1 MLHASLIQFYE
12 EICNVRATLRLTLLG
27 GNTVHSVRYFSYSG
41 PAADLE
47 ISVEIKNTTLSF
59 SIYISFIF
67 SFTQLF
73 VIVKAFIFEWLNK
86 YVSTVRTSFALFHSD
101 SFCPILYFFYPVFP
115 ENKSI
120 FSRAR

>member
-1 MLHASLIQFYE
+1 M
-12 EICNVRATLRLTLLG
+12 
-27 GNTVHSVRYFSYSG
+27 TVGFEAFPYFSYSG

-86 YVSTVRTSFALFHSD
+86 YVSAVRTSFALFHSD

-115 ENKSI
+115 ENKSKI
-120 FSRAR
+120 SASIDAGR